1 MIYLVL
7 HSIRSEGTEAITI
20 FLRNSRL
27 GQYNSLQDLAFD
39 KQQIDILTVL
49 DSSFIQKVPS
59 LLRANPSGSVGKRAS
74 ATVGVGMSALFTVLI
89 ARTSRLV
96 VGKPFY
102 LYNRLDL

>member
-1 MIYLVL
+1 M
-7 HSIRSEGTEAITI
+7 
-20 FLRNSRL
+20 
-27 GQYNSLQDLAFD
+27 
-39 KQQIDILTVL
+39 
-49 DSSFIQKVPS
+49 
-59 LLRANPSGSVGKRAS
+59 LRANPSGSVGKHAS